1 MKKHI
6 SNKAITTAAILA
18 ATYAI
23 VSALSVYSIMPILSV
38 FSLMVMPIFAAYFA
52 SVFSFKETLLFN
64 ITTIVLCFLVAIIDP
79 LYTIL
84 YVVPTLIVG
93 DLFGVFT
100 KMKLKYFTTMFLQ
113 TITYSITN
121 FIALYLAEYFYDIQI
136 ISVIIS
142 DEWVYKNLSLS
153 ILFILSGAE
162 AVFSSLFISEQLKKV
177 SIIKIKESKMPLYGY
192 FAFVGLFLLAILFY
206 FVSNNFY
213 FLMVLMMAILCIP
226 ILSMLIKKIKHF
238 DFLLLGYVIV
248 MITINF
254 ALCYFD
260 LMYVIPLAILLPFM
274 VYCLI
279 KSIKGVIIKKK

>member
-1 MKKHI
+1 
-6 SNKAITTAAILA
+6 
-18 ATYAI
+18 
-23 VSALSVYSIMPILSV
+23 
-38 FSLMVMPIFAAYFA
+38 
-52 SVFSFKETLLFN
+52 
-64 ITTIVLCFLVAIIDP
+64 
-79 LYTIL
+79 
-84 YVVPTLIVG
+84 
-93 DLFGVFT
+93 
-100 KMKLKYFTTMFLQ
+100 
-113 TITYSITN
+113 
-121 FIALYLAEYFYDIQI
+121 
-136 ISVIIS
+136 
-142 DEWVYKNLSLS
+142 
-153 ILFILSGAE
+153 
-162 AVFSSLFISEQLKKV
+162 
-177 SIIKIKESKMPLYGY
+177 MPLYGY
-192 FAFVGLFLLAILFY
+192 VAFVGLFLLAILFY